1 MTWQIFAAEINFQ
14 DTPPSVRERFN
25 DSEKNIRRLL
35 SILRRR
41 VDEVY
46 ILANRHRFTVYI
58 AHESLSPLTEFF
70 HEENHLKGYVQF
82 YYNSGESI
90 THLMATASGLLSP
103 VKGERRILSEISQ
116 CLEWAMG
123 ESCIGMTLDHTIS
136 KAVETAKTVRTQTA
150 IDNFCA
156 SVVEAGIELL
166 YNRMENLHK
175 RNFLIV
181 GTGKLASVA
190 LECLTREGITTI
202 ALAGHHTGT
211 TALLAKKFG
220 VRQIGMQSLTE
231 YFSEADVII
240 GVSHEGVEKESLQ
253 RKKADEANRNRI
265 ILDLGIP
272 QNFDAEIVDT
282 WAEESY
288 NLDDLRRL
296 QPSPLESFGG
306 LEAAWRMVMKASG
319 DLTHV
324 LQLLSHSPVLNA
336 YLARQFTMKNA
347 DLKIKPKRTL
357 RSMLTFKKSDNIAG
371 IASVKDH
378 VNARAHANNHVAE
391 NAADI
396 VKYVRDLKKFRFLLS
411 EN

>member
-25 DSEKNIRRLL
+25 ESEKNIRRLL
-35 SILRRR
+35 AMFRRR
-41 VDEVY
+41 VEEVY
-46 ILANRHRFTVYI
+46 ILSNRHRFTVYI
-58 AHESLSPLTEFF
+58 AHENLAPLTEFF

-82 YYNSGESI
+82 YYNSGESV

-103 VKGERRILSEISQ
+103 VKGERRILADITQ
-116 CLEWAMG
+116 CLEWASS
-123 ESCIGMTLDHTIS
+123 ESCIGMTLDHVIA
-136 KAVETAKTVRTQTA
+136 KAIETGKTVRTQTA

-166 YNRMENLHK
+166 YNRLENLHNK
-175 RNFLIV
+175 NFLIV
-181 GTGKLASVA
+181 GTGKLARIA
-190 LECLTREGITTI
+190 LECLTREGIANI
-202 ALAGHHTGT
+202 ALAGHQTGGVNQ
-211 TALLAKKFG
+211 LAKKFG
-220 VRQIGMQSLTE
+220 IRQIGMQSLTE
-231 YFSEADVII
+231 YFSQADVII
-240 GVSHEGVEKESLQ
+240 GVSHEEIEKECLHH
-253 RKKADEANRNRI
+253 KKGQQNNRSRI

-272 QNFDAEIVDT
+272 PNFDAETIDI

-306 LEAAWRMVMKASG
+306 LEAAWRLVMKASG
-319 DLTHV
+319 DFAHV

-336 YLARQFTMKNA
+336 YLSRQFTLKNA
-347 DLKIKPKRTL
+347 DLKIKSKRTL
-357 RSMLTFKKSDNIAG
+357 RSMLTFKRSDNGAG
-371 IASVKDH
+371 VTSVKDH
-378 VNARAHANNHVAE
+378 VNARTHANNHVAE
-391 NAADI
+391 NGADI

>member
-25 DSEKNIRRLL
+25 ESEKNTRRLL

-41 VDEVY
+41 VGEVY
-46 ILANRHRFTVYI
+46 ILSNRHRFTVYI
-58 AHESLSPLTEFF
+58 AHEDLAPLTEFF

-82 YYNSGESI
+82 YYNSGESV

-103 VKGERRILSEISQ
+103 VKGERRILAEMSQ
-116 CLEWAMG
+116 CLEWAMA
-123 ESCIGMTLDHTIS
+123 ESCIGMTLDHAIS
-136 KAVETAKTVRTQTA
+136 KAMETAKAVRTQTA

-156 SVVEAGIELL
+156 SVVEAGFELL
-166 YNRMENLHK
+166 YNRMDSLHK

-181 GTGKLASVA
+181 GTGKLASMA
-190 LECLTREGITTI
+190 LECLTREGITTV
-202 ALAGHHTGT
+202 ALAGHHT
-211 TALLAKKFG
+211 ASAAHLAKKFG
-220 VRQIGMQSLTE
+220 VRLIGMESLAE
-231 YFSEADVII
+231 YFSQADVII
-240 GVSHEGVEKESLQ
+240 GVSHEGIDKESLQ
-253 RKKADEANRNRI
+253 KRKEDDNNRNRF
-265 ILDLGIP
+265 ILDLGMP
-272 QNFDAEIVDT
+272 QNFDAEIVDL

-319 DLTHV
+319 EFAHV
-324 LQLLSHSPVLNA
+324 LHLLSHSPVLNA
-336 YLARQFTMKNA
+336 YLARQFTLKNA

-357 RSMLTFKKSDNIAG
+357 MSMLTFRRSDNVAG
-371 IASVKDH
+371 ITSAKDH
-378 VNARAHANNHVAE
+378 INARTHANNHVAE

-396 VKYVRDLKKFRFLLS
+396 VKHVRDLKKFRFLLS